1 MRFYSSAYIPSAAAH
16 CFGSGRAMAEEGE
29 AIYVVATDGE
39 MFYGLRLI
47 ATLAVKTRIASR
59 DMTDPL
65 FEETGTQIKF

>member
-1 MRFYSSAYIPSAAAH
+1 
-16 CFGSGRAMAEEGE
+16 MAEEGE